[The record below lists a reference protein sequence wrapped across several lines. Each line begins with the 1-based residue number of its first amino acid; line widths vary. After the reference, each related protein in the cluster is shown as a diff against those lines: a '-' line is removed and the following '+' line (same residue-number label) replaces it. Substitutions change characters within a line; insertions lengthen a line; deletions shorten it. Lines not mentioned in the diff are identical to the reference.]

1 MSNEEFEEL
10 KAKLNSLSPQEIM
23 DLGYVSKDIP
33 KRIAADFLKA
43 IDEIGDTLSKWA
55 DNVVVIAEESKNIN
69 ILVFAKTHLGN
80 LRQLLSQKLHTL
92 VKNEK
97 N

>member
-1 MSNEEFEEL
+1 MLNEEFEEL
-10 KAKLNSLSPQEIM
+10 KAKLDSLSPQEIM

-55 DNVVVIAEESKNIN
+55 DNVVAVAEESKNIN
-69 ILVFAKTHLGN
+69 IIVFSKTNLGN
-80 LRQLLSQKLHTL
+80 LRQVLSQKLHAL
-92 VKNEK
+92 VENEK